1 MAEVEDPKSDT
12 MGVAKTLL
20 QNVRAMRK
28 GIDHKTIQA
37 KLTEGNERPKNIKTA
52 PKIRLDKKVKKAIE
66 EQLKSEKPEKS
77 SSSSSKKQLQ
87 NGGQRIPRDKSDD
100 GLKAPSS
107 PKKSSTKNSKVQ
119 NSKEKKSSK
128 KPTDTKKSLTKNITI
143 EKSLPKNSINDKN
156 GTKKSGSKN
165 LISYETFVENTEEPK
180 IVITNPTSPDL
191 ESLDAGGG
199 EKSEN
204 FGNPSNGENSEM
216 PPPPSSNSIGG
227 GGKSISLK
235 KSPSTSSL
243 KKSPS
248 KARMAK
254 SQSQSKF
261 NSMKD
266 TSGGDGSG
274 TTSPKRSIRG
284 NVSES
289 SLPVQDARFTVQNW
303 PERPPPH
310 ERKQGTIIYPKD
322 ITEDAVPFTYSPP
335 GIIYIM
341 HVFCNISQ
349 QYFTLSDFQIL
360 QCDNIL
366 STICDSSGQKFFK
379 VFQNKFVMFCWF
391 LGRAAR
397 SYLFHSIFPEAISF

>member
-12 MGVAKTLL
+12 MGLAKTLL

-37 KLTEGNERPKNIKTA
+37 KIKEGNERPKNIKTA

-66 EQLKSEKPEKS
+66 EQMKSEKSENPEK
-77 SSSSSKKQLQ
+77 SSSSKKQLQ

-119 NSKEKKSSK
+119 NSKEKKSSRK
-128 KPTDTKKSLTKNITI
+128 TSDSKKSLTKNITI

-156 GTKKSGSKN
+156 GTKTSGSKN
-165 LISYETFVENTEEPK
+165 LISYETFVEDTEEPK

-191 ESLDAGGG
+191 ESLDVGGG

-204 FGNPSNGENSEM
+204 FGNSSNGETSEM
-216 PPPPSSNSIGG
+216 PPSPTKSSNSIGG
-227 GGKSISLK
+227 GSRKSSSLK

-266 TSGGDGSG
+266 TSGGDESG
-274 TTSPKRSIRG
+274 TTSPKRTIRG

-335 GIIYIM
+335 GKI
-341 HVFCNISQ
+341 
-349 QYFTLSDFQIL
+349 
-360 QCDNIL
+360 
-366 STICDSSGQKFFK
+366 
-379 VFQNKFVMFCWF
+379 
-391 LGRAAR
+391 
-397 SYLFHSIFPEAISF
+397 

>member
-1 MAEVEDPKSDT
+1 MVE
-12 MGVAKTLL
+12 
-20 QNVRAMRK
+20 
-28 GIDHKTIQA
+28 
-37 KLTEGNERPKNIKTA
+37 
-52 PKIRLDKKVKKAIE
+52 
-66 EQLKSEKPEKS
+66 
-77 SSSSSKKQLQ
+77 SKKSRC
-87 NGGQRIPRDKSDD
+87 GDP
-100 GLKAPSS
+100 
-107 PKKSSTKNSKVQ
+107 VH
-119 NSKEKKSSK
+119 
-128 KPTDTKKSLTKNITI
+128 
-143 EKSLPKNSINDKN
+143 KN

-248 KARMAK
+248 RARMAK

-274 TTSPKRSIRG
+274 TTSPKRTIRG

>member
-37 KLTEGNERPKNIKTA
+37 KLKEGNERPKNIKTA
-52 PKIRLDKKVKKAIE
+52 PKIRLDKKVKKALE
-66 EQLKSEKPEKS
+66 EQMKSEKPEKS

-199 EKSEN
+199 EKSE
-204 FGNPSNGENSEM
+204 
-216 PPPPSSNSIGG
+216 
-227 GGKSISLK
+227 
-235 KSPSTSSL
+235 
-243 KKSPS
+243 
-248 KARMAK
+248 RY
-254 SQSQSKF
+254 
-261 NSMKD
+261 
-266 TSGGDGSG
+266 
-274 TTSPKRSIRG
+274 
-284 NVSES
+284 
-289 SLPVQDARFTVQNW
+289 
-303 PERPPPH
+303 
-310 ERKQGTIIYPKD
+310 ERKVVI
-322 ITEDAVPFTYSPP
+322 ERANF
-335 GIIYIM
+335 
-341 HVFCNISQ
+341 
-349 QYFTLSDFQIL
+349 
-360 QCDNIL
+360 
-366 STICDSSGQKFFK
+366 STCGQWK
-379 VFQNKFVMFCWF
+379 VERDGG
-391 LGRAAR
+391 L
-397 SYLFHSIFPEAISF
+397 